1 MKLSILRKDQ
11 LKNVFSNY
19 YAKYLSQHN
28 PNRHYIIKYHKNRF
42 TNTTFENNVKLGQ
55 GNGTY
60 KLIEN
65 NGTTSINVQYEN
77 VFTSPYKKSPFN
89 KNNEFFP
96 KLSNYTIGPFY
107 TIIPKEDITW
117 LPILYSHIQME
128 KGFKVLN
135 FYKYS

>member
-1 MKLSILRKDQ
+1 MKLSILHKDQ
-11 LKNVFSNY
+11 LINIFSNY

-28 PNRHYIIKYHKNRF
+28 PNRHYIIKYHKNTF
-42 TNTTFENNVKLGQ
+42 TNTTFENNVKLGE
-55 GNGTY
+55 GNGKY

-65 NGTTSINVQYEN
+65 NGTTCINMQYEN

-107 TIIPKEDITW
+107 TIIPKEEVIW
-117 LPILYSHIQME
+117 LPILYSHIQIE